1 MAAAK
6 KVDYAAIEPGWRAGI
21 LSPQQLADEYT
32 ARTGIAVARQS
43 IVKHFTKLGVPRD
56 LSAKINDKAD
66 EIVARSVVTK
76 GATVMGAGMG
86 ATATLPKDIE
96 VIEANAQGQALV
108 RIGQRHDIR
117 RFRALVNRLLDECEA
132 TTADVPAFGE
142 LADLVRK
149 SDGNPRANAMLAG
162 AIDRAVSLGDRIDG
176 VKKLS
181 EALRIL
187 IGLEREAYGIEAG
200 MGSGSPLE
208 AMGNWLKSAQGAS
221 IPVMPLAIEIG
232 D

>member
-1 MAAAK
+1 MATEK
-6 KVDYAAIEPGWRAGI
+6 KVIDWEAIERDYRAGI
-21 LSPQQLADEYT
+21 LSLREIAAAHGCSHVAISKR
-32 ARTGIAVARQS
+32 ARAEAWA
-43 IVKHFTKLGVPRD
+43 RD
-56 LSAKINDKAD
+56 LAAKIQAKAD
-66 EIVARSVVTK
+66 ALVNREAVTTAVTK
-76 GATVMGAGMG
+76 QRRVN
-86 ATATLPKDIE
+86 DVE

-108 RIGQRHDIR
+108 RIGQRQDIR

-132 TTADVPAFGE
+132 TTADAPAFGE

-200 MGSGSPLE
+200 MGSGSPLD

>member
-21 LSPQQLADEYT
+21 LSFQQLADEYT
-32 ARTGIAVARQS
+32 ARTGISVTRNA
-43 IVKHFTKLGVPRD
+43 IKKHFTALGIPRD
-56 LSAKINDKAD
+56 LSAKIKSKAD
-66 EIVARSVVTK
+66 EIVNGSMVP
-76 GATVMGAGMG
+76 GVMVPGKVPTG
-86 ATATLPKDIE
+86 TLRADVEI
-96 VIEANAQGQALV
+96 IDANAQGQALV
-108 RIGQRHDIR
+108 RIGQRQDIR

-132 TTADVPAFGE
+132 TTADAPAFGE